1 MRKDK
6 NCLIQKMLLCVSMI
20 RSIEV
25 KTNGNFI
32 SRMAS
37 WILTEEIMYFPK
49 PLGMQNGEVFKTNK
63 TKTPCKRKKCSKA
76 GKVETWTYSPTKI
89 CFCTSSINKS
99 IGTKV
104 KCGNKDTTSDEQAM
118 DCSSYS
124 IVWELILCV
133 RNTLIIN
140 STYRYLQLV
149 FSM

>member
-1 MRKDK
+1 M
-6 NCLIQKMLLCVSMI
+6 
-20 RSIEV
+20 
-25 KTNGNFI
+25 
-32 SRMAS
+32 
-37 WILTEEIMYFPK
+37 EEIMYFPK
-49 PLGMQNGEVFKTNK
+49 PLGTQNGEVLKDKTKELPVKGKNK
-63 TKTPCKRKKCSKA
+63 TKT
-76 GKVETWTYSPTKI
+76 GKVETWMYTPIKMCI
-89 CFCTSSINKS
+89 CTSEINKS

-124 IVWELILCV
+124 IVWELVLCV